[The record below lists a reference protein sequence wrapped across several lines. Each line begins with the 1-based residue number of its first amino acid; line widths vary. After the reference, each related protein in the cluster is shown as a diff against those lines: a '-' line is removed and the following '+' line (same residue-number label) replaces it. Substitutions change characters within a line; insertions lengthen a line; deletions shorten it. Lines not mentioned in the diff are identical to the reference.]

1 MKSHLVNWDNIKR
14 RIKYDGR
21 LLSPKE
27 ELELEITKEKQRIL
41 DKEASRERWAL
52 LKSQKLKLE
61 QEKAERM
68 KVEEEELVK
77 KQEKL
82 AKLELD
88 MEEKLVDNEL
98 DYMNKMYVPCPT
110 CGEDIMDVN
119 SKCRADKCY
128 MSVKTYD
135 NNDKETPSAWV
146 R

>member
-1 MKSHLVNWDNIKR
+1 MKNHLVNWDNIKI

-27 ELELEITKEKQRIL
+27 ELELEIAKEKQRIV
-41 DKEASRERWAL
+41 DKEASSERWAL

-110 CGEDIMDVN
+110 C
-119 SKCRADKCY
+119 
-128 MSVKTYD
+128 
-135 NNDKETPSAWV
+135 
-146 R
+146 